1 MSSLADAVRAAS
13 PAAGVAPL
21 FDPGNFRI
29 PAGITHVCAGGETAF
44 LHRHDAALARYAADK
59 SRGPHGRHA
68 QDAEVLRARSLVAA
82 AWGVERADIGLVANV
97 AEGMSM
103 LVESLDWRPGDN
115 MVVDPDEY
123 PSLVAPVALQRHP
136 HIAIRHARAND
147 AEALAAVVT
156 ERTRMI
162 AVSHVSYLTGERYDL
177 AALRRV
183 ADRVGALLVVD
194 HTQAAGYL
202 PIDPRIADFA
212 FAATYKWLL
221 GMTGTAVA
229 YWNRAR
235 QPDWA
240 PSTAGW
246 HSIDDTG
253 RPDYAAGLRLVP
265 DAMRFARG
273 NPAHGA
279 VYVLAEALDYLGRHP
294 PGAVLAHVQ
303 GLTAAL
309 HDRLRAEGIPSTT
322 PREPSRHG
330 ASVCIACPGA
340 AALTEALVQRGV
352 WAWNGRGRIR
362 FSFHGYNSLADVDRI
377 MAALRAEWRP

>member
-1 MSSLADAVRAAS
+1 MNH
-13 PAAGVAPL
+13 PL
-21 FDPGNFRI
+21 FDPAEFRI

-44 LHRHDAALARYAADK
+44 LHRHDAAMSRYAADK
-59 SRGPHGRHA
+59 SNGIHGRHA
-68 QDAEVLRARSLVAA
+68 QDAEVLRARSLLAA
-82 AWGVERADIGLVANV
+82 NWGIDRGDIGLVANV

-103 LVESLDWRPGDN
+103 LVESIDWKQGDN
-115 MVVDPDEY
+115 IVVDPDEY
-123 PSLVAPVALQRHP
+123 PSLVAPVALQRFP
-136 HIAIRHARAND
+136 HIGIRYARAGD
-147 AEALAAVVT
+147 AAALAKVVDA
-156 ERTRMI
+156 RTRML

-177 AALRRV
+177 TAMRAA
-183 ADRVGALLVVD
+183 ADQVGALLVVD

-246 HSIDDTG
+246 NSIEG
-253 RPDYAAGLRLVP
+253 LGAPDYAAGLQLVP

-273 NPAHGA
+273 NPGHAS
-279 VYVLAEALDYLGRHP
+279 VYVLVSALNYLGGFA

-303 GLTAAL
+303 SLTAAL
-309 HDRLRAEGIPSTT
+309 HARLAEAGIASTT
-322 PREPSRHG
+322 PTDTARHG
-330 ASVCIACPGA
+330 ASVCIALPGA
-340 AALTEALVQRGV
+340 AALTEALVRHGV

-362 FSFHGYNSLADVDRI
+362 FSFHGYNSMTDVDRI
-377 MAALRAEWRP
+377 MVALRAEWQP

>member
-1 MSSLADAVRAAS
+1 MSSLAEAAR
-13 PAAGVAPL
+13 PAATAAPL
-21 FDPGNFRI
+21 FDPRDFRV

-59 SRGPHGRHA
+59 SRGTHGRHA
-68 QDAEVLRARSLVAA
+68 QDAEVMRARSLVAA
-82 AWGVERADIGLVANV
+82 AWGVDRGDIGLVANV

-115 MVVDPDEY
+115 IVVDPDEY

-136 HIAIRHARAND
+136 HIAIRYARAND
-147 AEALAAVVT
+147 AAALAALVT

-183 ADRVGALLVVD
+183 ADGVGALLVVD

-202 PIDPRIADFA
+202 PIRPQLADFA

-221 GMTGTAVA
+221 GMTGTAIA

-246 HSIDDTG
+246 HSIEDMG
-253 RPDYAAGLRLVP
+253 RPDYAGGLRLVP

-279 VYVLAEALDYLGRHP
+279 VYVLAEALDYLAAHP
-294 PGAVLAHVQ
+294 PGAVAAHVQ
-303 GLTAAL
+303 RLTTAL
-309 HDRLRAEGIPSTT
+309 LARLEAEGIPSTT
-322 PREPSRHG
+322 PRDPVRHG

-340 AALTEALVQRGV
+340 AALTEALVRRGV

-362 FSFHGYNSLADVDRI
+362 FSFHGYNSMADVDRI
-377 MAALRAEWRP
+377 MEALRAEWADR